1 MCPGSYFDLAHGVDV
16 PLRDRGHTTM
26 AAVTGHDNTVLSTA
40 LGVWFAEQEAK
51 KPVIL
56 PNREFNI
63 FAR

>member
-1 MCPGSYFDLAHGVDV
+1 
-16 PLRDRGHTTM
+16 M

-40 LGVWFAEQEAK
+40 LGVRFAEQEAK